1 MHESALDVNRDVD
14 SREDAEPRR
23 GGSKRIHHK
32 RHRGHE
38 RTAEEKVTKNSGQ
51 VIKQEARV

>member
-1 MHESALDVNRDVD
+1 MSIEMLTHAKAR
-14 SREDAEPRR
+14 SREEE
-23 GGSKRIHHK
+23 GSKRIHHK

-51 VIKQEARV
+51 VIKQEREFN